1 MCTPSDFRIL
11 VVDDIEDNLFLLR
24 TVLETEGYEVDTAG
38 NGGSALAK
46 VENAPPDLILMDV
59 MMPDMNGYEV
69 TQKIRQNPTL
79 PMMPILIVTAYDTLQ
94 LGQGLALEP
103 GNFIRKP
110 IEFDQLLTKV
120 ASLLRA
126 HHHN

>member
-24 TVLETEGYEVDTAG
+24 TVLETEGYEVETAG

-69 TQKIRQNPTL
+69 TKKIRQNPAL
-79 PMMPILIVTAYDTLQ
+79 PQMPILIVTAYDTLQ
-94 LGQGLALEP
+94 TSQGLALEP
-103 GNFIRKP
+103 NNFIRKP

-120 ASLLRA
+120 AALLEA
-126 HHHN
+126 NHHH

>member
-1 MCTPSDFRIL
+1 M

-24 TVLETEGYEVDTAG
+24 TVLETEGYEVETAG

-69 TQKIRQNPTL
+69 TQKIRQNPAL
-79 PMMPILIVTAYDTLQ
+79 PVMPILIVTAYDTLQ
-94 LGQGLALEP
+94 TCKGLALEP
-103 GNFIRKP
+103 SNFIRKP

-120 ASLLRA
+120 AALLEA
-126 HHHN
+126 NHHH